1 MLLTHLIV
9 ANRHLR
15 RCCLD
20 CWRWLCCGRLECQT
34 FRCRFCGC
42 CLFCWATVSCS
53 CFYKMTIA
61 FRTQFS
67 CGNDYRTA
75 FNSISYTNTIRNKCP
90 SVHPVLPEQ
99 LKNAF
104 IRFNLSTRHGF
115 TDIPGIAGL
124 KLASYCTD
132 RLKWMWIRNCKWY
145 KHGKSLLLQQK
156 IKVKIYFSFL
166 KTVVLSIWF
175 MTIRLWVLYS

>member
-1 MLLTHLIV
+1 MLLTHLIF
-9 ANRHLR
+9 A

-20 CWRWLCCGRLECQT
+20 CWRSLCCGRLECQT
-34 FRCRFCGC
+34 FRCRFYSC

-67 CGNDYRTA
+67 CGNDYGTA
-75 FNSISYTNTIRNKCP
+75 FNSIGYTNTIRNNCA
-90 SVHPVLPEQ
+90 VHPVRPEQ

-104 IRFNLSTRHGF
+104 TRFNFSTRYGF
-115 TDIPGIAGL
+115 TDIPGVPADIAGF

-132 RLKWMWIRNCKWY
+132 RSKWMWIRNCKWY
-145 KHGKSLLLQQK
+145 QHGESLLLQYK

-175 MTIRLWVLYS
+175 MTIRLRVLYS